1 MEITP
6 TRRNYK
12 SKNKSFKPTQSTPKV
27 NKGPKSRMNFKK
39 TLIED
44 SISQKTTKFSALL
57 NNPMPLKKETPPF
70 LSASVLEGRVPYLF
84 KSFLTKLYKVKNDKD
99 ISLNGGGEQTDATT
113 KICISTIDS
122 LKNIIKDINAE
133 STFLIVDEC
142 HKIGTEKRGDMLT
155 NNWHATLGLSATPE
169 RDYDDNFYIIIK
181 KILGDIIFD
190 YDYIDAR
197 EDEVIVNFKLLYGYA
212 ALLPEE
218 EQKYKKFTKSI
229 QRRAA
234 TIGGNNMDDY
244 PLKML
249 IFNRARLIKNSKN
262 RIPYGVELIQKY
274 KRDSWIV
281 FTENKKQAKD
291 FNDIIRNKGFKSGI
305 YNTDLNDDERQENLE
320 NFKAGKLN
328 VLVSCTAL
336 DEGFDM
342 PEADGAMILS
352 ASSSK
357 RQRIQRMG
365 RVLRITANKENA
377 LIVTVYS
384 SKTEYE
390 KLREESNRYKLE
402 GVPIKWQQMTL

>member
-1 MEITP
+1 LKLRQWQEKAFPLWWAKKRGIV
-6 TRRNYK
+6 
-12 SKNKSFKPTQSTPKV
+12 KV
-27 NKGPKSRMNFKK
+27 VTGGGK
-39 TLIED
+39 TVFAIHCLTKYLEEEKD
-44 SISQKTTKFSALL
+44 NSIFIVVPSIALLDQWYEGLQKTF
-57 NNPMPLKKETPPF
+57 E
-70 LSASVLEGRVPYLF
+70 
-84 KSFLTKLYKVKNDKD
+84 DKD
-99 ISLNGGGEQTDATT
+99 ISINGGGEHLENIS
-113 KICISTIDS
+113 KITISTIDS
-122 LKNIIKDINAE
+122 VKNIIHKFNA
-133 STFLIVDEC
+133 SNTLLIVDEC
-142 HKIGTEKRGDMLT
+142 HKIGTEKRGEILT
-155 NNWHATLGLSATPE
+155 NSWHATLGLSATPE

-197 EDEVIVNFKLLYGYA
+197 EDEVIVNFKLLYAYA
-212 ALLPEE
+212 AMTEDEE
-218 EQKYKKFTKSI
+218 EKYKKFTKSI

-234 TIGGNNMDDY
+234 TIGGNNMNDY

-249 IFNRARLIKNSKN
+249 IFNRARMVKNSKN
-262 RIPYGVELIQKY
+262 RIPYGVELLQKH

-281 FTENKKQAKD
+281 FTENKKQAKE
-291 FNDIIRNKGFKSGI
+291 FNKIINKKGYESAI
-305 YNTDLNDDERQENLE
+305 YNTDLDNAEREENLN
-320 NFKAGKLN
+320 NFKSGNLN

-384 SKTEYE
+384 SKTEFD

-402 GVPIKWQQMTL
+402 GVPVKWQQMK

>member
-1 MEITP
+1 MKLREWQEKAFPLWWAEKRGIV
-6 TRRNYK
+6 
-12 SKNKSFKPTQSTPKV
+12 KV
-27 NKGPKSRMNFKK
+27 VTGGGK
-39 TLIED
+39 TVFAIHCLTKYLEEEKD
-44 SISQKTTKFSALL
+44 NSIFIVVPSIALLDQWYEELQKTFDDT
-57 NNPMPLKKETPPF
+57 
-70 LSASVLEGRVPYLF
+70 
-84 KSFLTKLYKVKNDKD
+84 D
-99 ISLNGGGEQTDATT
+99 ISLNGGGEHLEEIS
-113 KICISTIDS
+113 KITISTIDS
-122 LKNIIKDINAE
+122 VKNIIHKFDASN
-133 STFLIVDEC
+133 TLLIVDEC
-142 HKIGTEKRGDMLT
+142 HKIGTEKRGETLT

-197 EDEVIVNFKLLYGYA
+197 EDEVIVNFKLLYAYA
-212 ALLPEE
+212 AMTKDEE
-218 EQKYKKFTKSI
+218 DKYKKFTKSI

-234 TIGGNNMDDY
+234 TIGGNNMNDY

-249 IFNRARLIKNSKN
+249 IFNRARMVKNSKN
-262 RIPYGVELIQKY
+262 RIPFGVELLQKH
-274 KRDSWIV
+274 KRDSWSV
-281 FTENKKQAKD
+281 FTENKKQAKE
-291 FNDIIRNKGFKSGI
+291 FNKIINKKGYKSAI
-305 YNTDLNDDERQENLE
+305 YNTDLDNAEREENLN
-320 NFKAGKLN
+320 NFKNGNLN

-365 RVLRITANKENA
+365 RVLRITANKQNA

-384 SKTEYE
+384 SKTEFD

-402 GVPIKWQQMTL
+402 GVPIKWQQMKQV

>member
-1 MEITP
+1 LKLRQWQEKAFPLWWAKKRGIV
-6 TRRNYK
+6 
-12 SKNKSFKPTQSTPKV
+12 KV
-27 NKGPKSRMNFKK
+27 VTGGGK
-39 TLIED
+39 TVFAIHCLTKYLEEQKD
-44 SISQKTTKFSALL
+44 NSIFIVVPSIALLDQWYEGLQKTF
-57 NNPMPLKKETPPF
+57 E
-70 LSASVLEGRVPYLF
+70 
-84 KSFLTKLYKVKNDKD
+84 DKD
-99 ISLNGGGEQTDATT
+99 ISINGGGEHLENIS
-113 KICISTIDS
+113 KITISTIDS
-122 LKNIIKDINAE
+122 VKNIIHKFNA
-133 STFLIVDEC
+133 SNTLLIVDEC
-142 HKIGTEKRGDMLT
+142 HKIGTEKRGEILT
-155 NNWHATLGLSATPE
+155 NSWHATLGLSATPE

-197 EDEVIVNFKLLYGYA
+197 EDEVIVNFKLLYAYA
-212 ALLPEE
+212 AMTEDEE
-218 EQKYKKFTKSI
+218 EKYKKFTKSI

-234 TIGGNNMDDY
+234 TIGGNNMNDY

-249 IFNRARLIKNSKN
+249 IFNRARMVKNSKN
-262 RIPYGVELIQKY
+262 RIPYGVELLQKH

-281 FTENKKQAKD
+281 FTENKKQAKE
-291 FNDIIRNKGFKSGI
+291 FNKIINKKGYESAI
-305 YNTDLNDDERQENLE
+305 YNTDLDNAEREENLN
-320 NFKAGKLN
+320 NFKSGNLN

-365 RVLRITANKENA
+365 RVLRITANKDNA

-384 SKTEYE
+384 SKTEFD

-402 GVPIKWQQMTL
+402 GVPVKWQQM

>member
-1 MEITP
+1 MVTFLKLREWQEKAFPLWWEKKRGIIKVVTGGGKTFFAIHCLKKYLENDP
-6 TRRNYK
+6 QK
-12 SKNKSFKPTQSTPKV
+12 SI
-27 NKGPKSRMNFKK
+27 
-39 TLIED
+39 LIVVP
-44 SISQKTTKFSALL
+44 SIALL
-57 NNPMPLKKETPPF
+57 DQWYDSLSQNFDDKE
-70 LSASVLEGRVPYLF
+70 
-84 KSFLTKLYKVKNDKD
+84 
-99 ISLNGGGEQTDATT
+99 ISLNGGGEQTKIIT

-122 LKNIIKDINAE
+122 LKNIISLIDAE
-133 STFLIVDEC
+133 NSLLIVDEC
-142 HKIGTEKRGDMLT
+142 HKIGTEKRGEMLT
-155 NNWHATLGLSATPE
+155 NAWHATLGLSATPE

-190 YDYIDAR
+190 YDYIDDR

-218 EQKYKKFTKSI
+218 ENKYKKFTKSI

-234 TIGGNNMDDY
+234 TIGGQDMNDY

-249 IFNRARLIKNSKN
+249 IFNRARLVKNSKN
-262 RIPYGVELIQKY
+262 RIPYGIELIQKY
-274 KRDSWIV
+274 ERDSWIV
-281 FTENKKQAKD
+281 FTENKKQAKE
-291 FNDIIRNKGFKSGI
+291 FNKIVNKLKGFNSGI

-320 NFKAGKLN
+320 KFKAGNLN

-402 GVPIKWQQMTL
+402 GVPVKWQQMSL

>member
-1 MEITP
+1 LKLREWQAKAFPLWWAKKRGIVKVVTGGGK
-6 TRRNYK
+6 TVFAIHCLAK
-12 SKNKSFKPTQSTPKV
+12 HLEENK
-27 NKGPKSRMNFKK
+27 
-39 TLIED
+39 D
-44 SISQKTTKFSALL
+44 HSIFIVVPSIALL
-57 NNPMPLKKETPPF
+57 DQWY
-70 LSASVLEGRVPYLF
+70 EGLQKDF
-84 KSFLTKLYKVKNDKD
+84 NEKD
-99 ISLNGGGEQTDATT
+99 IALNGGGEHLEHLSR
-113 KICISTIDS
+113 INISTIDS
-122 LKNIIKDINAE
+122 VKNIIEQFDASK
-133 STFLIVDEC
+133 TLLIVDEC
-142 HKIGTEKRGDMLT
+142 HKIGTEKRGEVLT

-169 RDYDDNFYIIIK
+169 RDYDDNFYIIIR

-197 EDEVIVNFKLLYGYA
+197 EDEVIVNFKLLYAYA
-212 ALLPEE
+212 AMTPDEE
-218 EQKYKKFTKSI
+218 EKYKKFTKSI

-234 TIGGNNMDDY
+234 TIGGNDMNDY

-249 IFNRARLIKNSKN
+249 IFNRARMVKNSKN
-262 RIPYGVELIQKY
+262 RIPFGIELLQKH

-281 FTENKKQAKD
+281 FTENKKQAKE
-291 FNDIIRNKGFKSGI
+291 FNKIINTKGYKSAI
-305 YNTDLNDDERQENLE
+305 YNTDLDNSEREENLN
-320 NFKAGKLN
+320 NFKNRNLN

-365 RVLRITANKENA
+365 RVLRITANKQNA

-384 SKTEYE
+384 SKTEFD

-402 GVPIKWQQMTL
+402 GVPIKWQQMK

>member
-1 MEITP
+1 MKLREWQEKAFPLWWAEKRGIV
-6 TRRNYK
+6 
-12 SKNKSFKPTQSTPKV
+12 KV
-27 NKGPKSRMNFKK
+27 VTGGGK
-39 TLIED
+39 TVFAIHCLTKYLEEEKD
-44 SISQKTTKFSALL
+44 NSIFIVVPSIALLDQWYEGLQKTFDDT
-57 NNPMPLKKETPPF
+57 
-70 LSASVLEGRVPYLF
+70 
-84 KSFLTKLYKVKNDKD
+84 D
-99 ISLNGGGEQTDATT
+99 ISLNGGGEHLEEISKVT
-113 KICISTIDS
+113 ISTIDS
-122 LKNIIKDINAE
+122 VKNIIHKFDASN
-133 STFLIVDEC
+133 TLLIVDEC
-142 HKIGTEKRGDMLT
+142 HKIGTEKRGETLT

-197 EDEVIVNFKLLYGYA
+197 EDEVIVNFKLLYAYA
-212 ALLPEE
+212 AMTKDEE
-218 EQKYKKFTKSI
+218 DKYKKFTKSI

-234 TIGGNNMDDY
+234 TIGGNNMNDY

-249 IFNRARLIKNSKN
+249 IFNRARMVKNSKN
-262 RIPYGVELIQKY
+262 RIPFGVELLQKH
-274 KRDSWIV
+274 KRESWIV
-281 FTENKKQAKD
+281 FTENKKQAKE
-291 FNDIIRNKGFKSGI
+291 FNTIINTKGYKSAI
-305 YNTDLNDDERQENLE
+305 YNTDLDNAAREENLN
-320 NFKAGKLN
+320 NFKNGNLN

-384 SKTEYE
+384 SNTEYV
-390 KLREESNRYKLE
+390 KLKEESNRYQLE
-402 GVPIKWQQMTL
+402 NVPIRWQQMK

>member
-1 MEITP
+1 MVTFLKLREWQEKAFPLWWEKKRGIIKVVTGGGKTFFAIHCLKRYLENDP
-6 TRRNYK
+6 QK
-12 SKNKSFKPTQSTPKV
+12 SI
-27 NKGPKSRMNFKK
+27 
-39 TLIED
+39 LIVVP
-44 SISQKTTKFSALL
+44 SIALL
-57 NNPMPLKKETPPF
+57 DQWYDSLSQNFDDKE
-70 LSASVLEGRVPYLF
+70 
-84 KSFLTKLYKVKNDKD
+84 
-99 ISLNGGGEQTDATT
+99 ISLNGGGEQTKVIT

-122 LKNIIKDINAE
+122 LKNIISLIDAE
-133 STFLIVDEC
+133 NTLLIVDEC
-142 HKIGTEKRGDMLT
+142 HKIGTEKRGEMLT
-155 NNWHATLGLSATPE
+155 NAWHATLGLSATPE

-218 EQKYKKFTKSI
+218 ENKYKKFTKSI
-229 QRRAA
+229 HRRAA
-234 TIGGNNMDDY
+234 TIGGQDMNDY

-249 IFNRARLIKNSKN
+249 IFNRARLVKNSKN
-262 RIPYGVELIQKY
+262 RIPYGIELIQKY
-274 KRDSWIV
+274 ERDSWIV
-281 FTENKKQAKD
+281 FTENKKQAKE
-291 FNDIIRNKGFKSGI
+291 FNKIVNKLKGFNSGI

-320 NFKAGKLN
+320 KFKAGNLN

-402 GVPIKWQQMTL
+402 GVPVKWQQMSL

>member
-1 MEITP
+1 MKLREWQAKAFPLWWAKKRGIVKVVTGGGK
-6 TRRNYK
+6 TVFAIHCLTKYLEE
-12 SKNKSFKPTQSTPKV
+12 NK
-27 NKGPKSRMNFKK
+27 
-39 TLIED
+39 D
-44 SISQKTTKFSALL
+44 HSIFIVVPSIALL
-57 NNPMPLKKETPPF
+57 DQWY
-70 LSASVLEGRVPYLF
+70 EGLQKDF
-84 KSFLTKLYKVKNDKD
+84 NEKN
-99 ISLNGGGEQTDATT
+99 IALNGGGEHLEHLSR
-113 KICISTIDS
+113 INISTIDS
-122 LKNIIKDINAE
+122 VKNIIEQFDASK
-133 STFLIVDEC
+133 TLLIVDEC
-142 HKIGTEKRGDMLT
+142 HKIGTEKRGEVLT

-169 RDYDDNFYIIIK
+169 RDYDDNFYIIIR

-197 EDEVIVNFKLLYGYA
+197 EDEVIVNFKLLYAYA
-212 ALLPEE
+212 AMTLDEE
-218 EQKYKKFTKSI
+218 EKYKKFTKSI

-234 TIGGNNMDDY
+234 TIGGNDMNDY

-249 IFNRARLIKNSKN
+249 IFNRARMVKNSKN
-262 RIPYGVELIQKY
+262 RIPFGIELLQKH

-281 FTENKKQAKD
+281 FTENKKQAKE
-291 FNDIIRNKGFKSGI
+291 FNKIINTKGYKSAI
-305 YNTDLNDDERQENLE
+305 YNTDLDNAEREENLN
-320 NFKAGKLN
+320 NFKNGNLN

-365 RVLRITANKENA
+365 RVLRITANKQNA

-384 SKTEYE
+384 SKTEFD

-402 GVPIKWQQMTL
+402 GVPVKWQQMK

>member
-1 MEITP
+1 MVTFLKLREWQEKAFPLWWEKKRGIIKVVTGGGKTFFAIHCLKRYLENDP
-6 TRRNYK
+6 QK
-12 SKNKSFKPTQSTPKV
+12 SI
-27 NKGPKSRMNFKK
+27 
-39 TLIED
+39 LIVVP
-44 SISQKTTKFSALL
+44 SIALL
-57 NNPMPLKKETPPF
+57 DQWYDSLSQNFDDKE
-70 LSASVLEGRVPYLF
+70 
-84 KSFLTKLYKVKNDKD
+84 
-99 ISLNGGGEQTDATT
+99 ISLNGGGEQTKVIT

-122 LKNIIKDINAE
+122 LKNIISLIDAE
-133 STFLIVDEC
+133 NTLLIVDEC
-142 HKIGTEKRGDMLT
+142 HKIGTEKRGEMLT
-155 NNWHATLGLSATPE
+155 NAWHATLGLSATPE

-218 EQKYKKFTKSI
+218 ENKYKKFTKSI

-234 TIGGNNMDDY
+234 TIGGQDMNDY

-249 IFNRARLIKNSKN
+249 IFNRARLVKNSKN
-262 RIPYGVELIQKY
+262 RIPYGIELIQKY
-274 KRDSWIV
+274 ERDSWIV
-281 FTENKKQAKD
+281 FTENKKQAKE
-291 FNDIIRNKGFKSGI
+291 FNKIVNKLKGFNSGI
-305 YNTDLNDDERQENLE
+305 YNTDLNDDERQANLE
-320 NFKAGKLN
+320 KFKSGNLN
-328 VLVSCTAL
+328 VLVICTAL

-402 GVPIKWQQMTL
+402 GVPVKWQQMSL

>member
-1 MEITP
+1 MKLREWQEKAFPLWWAEKRGIV
-6 TRRNYK
+6 
-12 SKNKSFKPTQSTPKV
+12 KV
-27 NKGPKSRMNFKK
+27 VTGGGK
-39 TLIED
+39 TVFAIHCLTKYLEEEKD
-44 SISQKTTKFSALL
+44 NSIFIVVPSIALLDQWYEGLQKTFDDT
-57 NNPMPLKKETPPF
+57 
-70 LSASVLEGRVPYLF
+70 
-84 KSFLTKLYKVKNDKD
+84 D
-99 ISLNGGGEQTDATT
+99 ISLNGGGEHLEEISKVT
-113 KICISTIDS
+113 ISTIDS
-122 LKNIIKDINAE
+122 VKNIIHKFDASN
-133 STFLIVDEC
+133 TLLIVDEC
-142 HKIGTEKRGDMLT
+142 HKIGTEKRGETLT

-197 EDEVIVNFKLLYGYA
+197 EDEVIVNFKLLYAYA
-212 ALLPEE
+212 AMTKDEE
-218 EQKYKKFTKSI
+218 DKYKKFTKSI

-234 TIGGNNMDDY
+234 TIGGNNMNDY

-249 IFNRARLIKNSKN
+249 IFNRARMVKNSKN
-262 RIPYGVELIQKY
+262 RIPFGVELLQKH

-281 FTENKKQAKD
+281 FTENKKQAKE
-291 FNDIIRNKGFKSGI
+291 FNKIINKKGYKSAI
-305 YNTDLNDDERQENLE
+305 YNTDLDNAEREENLN
-320 NFKAGKLN
+320 NFKSGNLN

-384 SKTEYE
+384 SKTEFD

-402 GVPIKWQQMTL
+402 GVPVKWQQME

>member
-1 MEITP
+1 MKLREWQAKAFPLWWAKKRGIVKVVTGGGK
-6 TRRNYK
+6 TVFAIHCLTNYLEE
-12 SKNKSFKPTQSTPKV
+12 NKDHSI
-27 NKGPKSRMNFKK
+27 
-39 TLIED
+39 LIVVP
-44 SISQKTTKFSALL
+44 SIALL
-57 NNPMPLKKETPPF
+57 DQWY
-70 LSASVLEGRVPYLF
+70 EGLQKDF
-84 KSFLTKLYKVKNDKD
+84 NEKN
-99 ISLNGGGEQTDATT
+99 IALNGGGEHLEHLSR
-113 KICISTIDS
+113 INISTIDS
-122 LKNIIKDINAE
+122 VKNIIEQFDASK
-133 STFLIVDEC
+133 TLLIVDEC
-142 HKIGTEKRGDMLT
+142 HKIGTEKRGEILT

-169 RDYDDNFYIIIK
+169 RDYDDNFYIIIR

-197 EDEVIVNFKLLYGYA
+197 EDEVIVNFKLLYAYA
-212 ALLPEE
+212 AMTPDEE
-218 EQKYKKFTKSI
+218 EKYKKFTKSI

-234 TIGGNNMDDY
+234 TIGGNDMNDY

-249 IFNRARLIKNSKN
+249 IFNRARMVKNSKN
-262 RIPYGVELIQKY
+262 RIPFGIELLQKH

-281 FTENKKQAKD
+281 FTENKKQAKE
-291 FNDIIRNKGFKSGI
+291 FNKIINTKGYKSAI
-305 YNTDLNDDERQENLE
+305 YNTDLDNAEREENLN
-320 NFKAGKLN
+320 NFKNGNLN

-365 RVLRITANKENA
+365 RVLRITANKQNA

-384 SKTEYE
+384 SKTEFD

-402 GVPIKWQQMTL
+402 GVPIKWQQMKQV

>member
-1 MEITP
+1 MKLREWQAKAFPLWWAKKRGIV
-6 TRRNYK
+6 
-12 SKNKSFKPTQSTPKV
+12 KV
-27 NKGPKSRMNFKK
+27 VTGGGK
-39 TLIED
+39 TVFAIHCLVKYLEENND
-44 SISQKTTKFSALL
+44 HSIFIVVPSIALL
-57 NNPMPLKKETPPF
+57 DQWY
-70 LSASVLEGRVPYLF
+70 EGLQKDF
-84 KSFLTKLYKVKNDKD
+84 NEKN
-99 ISLNGGGEQTDATT
+99 IALNGGGEHL
-113 KICISTIDS
+113 KYLSRINISTIDS
-122 LKNIIKDINAE
+122 VKNIIEQFDASK
-133 STFLIVDEC
+133 TLLIVDEC
-142 HKIGTEKRGDMLT
+142 HKIGTEKRGEVLT

-169 RDYDDNFYIIIK
+169 RDYDDNFYIIIR

-197 EDEVIVNFKLLYGYA
+197 EDEVIVNFKLLYAYA
-212 ALLPEE
+212 AMTPDEE
-218 EQKYKKFTKSI
+218 EKYKKFTKSI

-234 TIGGNNMDDY
+234 TIGGNDMNDY

-249 IFNRARLIKNSKN
+249 IFNRARMVKNSKN
-262 RIPYGVELIQKY
+262 RIPFGIELLQKH

-281 FTENKKQAKD
+281 FTENKKQAKE
-291 FNDIIRNKGFKSGI
+291 FNKIINTKGYKSAI
-305 YNTDLNDDERQENLE
+305 YNTDLDNAEREENLN
-320 NFKAGKLN
+320 NFKNGNLN

-365 RVLRITANKENA
+365 RVLRITANKQNA

-384 SKTEYE
+384 SKTEFD

-402 GVPIKWQQMTL
+402 GVPIKWQQMK

>member
-1 MEITP
+1 LKLREWQEAAFPLWWERKRGIVKVVTGGGKTVFAIHCLKKYLEENANNTIFIVVP
-6 TRRNYK
+6 
-12 SKNKSFKPTQSTPKV
+12 SIALLDQWHEGLQLSFK
-27 NKGPKSRMNFKK
+27 
-39 TLIED
+39 
-44 SISQKTTKFSALL
+44 
-57 NNPMPLKKETPPF
+57 NNEI
-70 LSASVLEGRVPYLF
+70 A
-84 KSFLTKLYKVKNDKD
+84 
-99 ISLNGGGEQTDATT
+99 LNGGGERLDKLS
-113 KICISTIDS
+113 KITISTIDS
-122 LKNIIKDINAE
+122 VKNIIENFDASK
-133 STFLIVDEC
+133 TLLIVDEC
-142 HKIGTEKRGDMLT
+142 HKIGTEKRGETLT

-169 RDYDDNFYIIIK
+169 RDYDDNFYIIIR

-197 EDEVIVNFKLLYGYA
+197 EDEVIVNFKLLYAYA
-212 ALLPEE
+212 AMTSSEE
-218 EQKYKKFTKSI
+218 AEYKKFTKSI

-234 TIGGNNMDDY
+234 TIGGNNMNDY

-249 IFNRARLIKNSKN
+249 IFNRARMVKNSVN
-262 RIPYGVELIQKY
+262 RIPFGIELLQKY

-281 FTENKKQAKD
+281 FTENKKQAKE
-291 FNDIIRNKGFKSGI
+291 FNTIINKKGYKSAI
-305 YNTDLNDDERQENLE
+305 YNTDLDSSEREENLN
-320 NFKAGKLN
+320 NFKNGNLN

-365 RVLRITANKENA
+365 RVLRITANKQNA

-390 KLREESNRYKLE
+390 KLREESNRYQLE
-402 GVPIKWQQMTL
+402 GVPIKWQQMK

>member
-1 MEITP
+1 MKLREWQEKAFPLWWAKKQGIVKVVTGGGKTFFAIFCLKKYLEKDP
-6 TRRNYK
+6 T
-12 SKNKSFKPTQSTPKV
+12 
-27 NKGPKSRMNFKK
+27 KK
-39 TLIED
+39 ILIIVP
-44 SISQKTTKFSALL
+44 SIALL
-57 NNPMPLKKETPPF
+57 DQWYES
-70 LSASVLEGRVPYLF
+70 LSQ
-84 KSFLTKLYKVKNDKD
+84 SFSDND
-99 ISLNGGGEQTDATT
+99 IGLNGGGEQTSSST

-122 LKNIIKDINAE
+122 LKNIINDINVQE
-133 STFLIVDEC
+133 TFLIVDEC
-142 HKIGTEKRGDMLT
+142 HKIGTEKRGDMLAGK
-155 NNWHATLGLSATPE
+155 WHATLGLSATPE

-281 FTENKKQAKD
+281 FTENKKQAKE
-291 FNDIIRNKGFKSGI
+291 FNKIINTKGFKSGI
-305 YNTDLNDDERQENLE
+305 YNTDLKDDERQENLD

-384 SKTEYE
+384 SKTEYD

-402 GVPIKWQQMTL
+402 GVPVKWQQMSL

>member
-1 MEITP
+1 MKLREWQETAFPLWWNRKRGIV
-6 TRRNYK
+6 
-12 SKNKSFKPTQSTPKV
+12 KV
-27 NKGPKSRMNFKK
+27 VTGGGKTVFAIHCLKK
-39 TLIED
+39 YLEENPSNSILIVVP
-44 SISQKTTKFSALL
+44 SIALL
-57 NNPMPLKKETPPF
+57 DQWY
-70 LSASVLEGRVPYLF
+70 EGLLQSYDTNQL
-84 KSFLTKLYKVKNDKD
+84 
-99 ISLNGGGEQTDATT
+99 SLNGGGEHLEELSMIT
-113 KICISTIDS
+113 ISTIDS
-122 LKNIIKDINAE
+122 VKNIIDKFDA
-133 STFLIVDEC
+133 SQTLLIVDEC
-142 HKIGTEKRGDMLT
+142 HKIGTEKRGETLT

-197 EDEVIVNFKLLYGYA
+197 EDEVIVNFKLLYAYA
-212 ALLPEE
+212 AMTPEE
-218 EQKYKKFTKSI
+218 EDEYKKFTKSI

-234 TIGGNNMDDY
+234 TIGGNNMNDY
-244 PLKML
+244 PLKMM
-249 IFNRARLIKNSKN
+249 IFNRARMVKNSKN
-262 RIPYGVELIQKY
+262 RIPFGIELLQKY

-281 FTENKKQAKD
+281 FTENKKQAKE
-291 FNDIIRNKGFKSGI
+291 FNAIINTKGYQSAI
-305 YNTDLNDDERQENLE
+305 YNTDLDASEREENLN
-320 NFKAGKLN
+320 NFKSGNLN

-365 RVLRITANKENA
+365 RVLRITANKQNA

-390 KLREESNRYKLE
+390 KLREESNRYQLE
-402 GVPIKWQQMTL
+402 GVPIKWQQMK

>member
-1 MEITP
+1 MVTFLKLREWQEKAFPLWWEKKRGIIKVVTGGGKTFFAIYCLKKYLENDP
-6 TRRNYK
+6 QK
-12 SKNKSFKPTQSTPKV
+12 SI
-27 NKGPKSRMNFKK
+27 
-39 TLIED
+39 LIVVP
-44 SISQKTTKFSALL
+44 SIALL
-57 NNPMPLKKETPPF
+57 DQWYDSLSQNFDDKEM
-70 LSASVLEGRVPYLF
+70 
-84 KSFLTKLYKVKNDKD
+84 
-99 ISLNGGGEQTDATT
+99 SLNGGGEQTKVIT

-122 LKNIIKDINAE
+122 LKNIISLIDAE
-133 STFLIVDEC
+133 NTLLIVDEC
-142 HKIGTEKRGDMLT
+142 HKIGTEKRGEMLT
-155 NNWHATLGLSATPE
+155 NAWHATLGLSATPE

-218 EQKYKKFTKSI
+218 ENKYKKFTKSI

-234 TIGGNNMDDY
+234 TIGGQDMNDY

-249 IFNRARLIKNSKN
+249 IFNRARLVKNSKN
-262 RIPYGVELIQKY
+262 RIPYGIELIQKY
-274 KRDSWIV
+274 ERDSWIV
-281 FTENKKQAKD
+281 FTENKKQAKE
-291 FNDIIRNKGFKSGI
+291 FNKIVNKLKGFNSGI

-320 NFKAGKLN
+320 KFKAGNLN

-402 GVPIKWQQMTL
+402 GVPVKWQQMSL

>member
-1 MEITP
+1 LKLRQWQEKAFPLWWAKKRGIV
-6 TRRNYK
+6 
-12 SKNKSFKPTQSTPKV
+12 KV
-27 NKGPKSRMNFKK
+27 VTGGGKTVFAIHCLTKYLEEQKGN
-39 TLIED
+39 
-44 SISQKTTKFSALL
+44 SIFIIVPSIALLDQWYEGLQKTF
-57 NNPMPLKKETPPF
+57 
-70 LSASVLEGRVPYLF
+70 G
-84 KSFLTKLYKVKNDKD
+84 DKD
-99 ISLNGGGEQTDATT
+99 ISLNGGGEHLENIS
-113 KICISTIDS
+113 KITISTIDS
-122 LKNIIKDINAE
+122 VKNIIHKFNAPN
-133 STFLIVDEC
+133 TLLIVDEC
-142 HKIGTEKRGDMLT
+142 HKIGTEKRGEILT
-155 NNWHATLGLSATPE
+155 GNWHATLGLSATPE

-197 EDEVIVNFKLLYGYA
+197 EDEVIVNFKLLYAYA
-212 ALLPEE
+212 EMTEAEND
-218 EQKYKKFTKSI
+218 KYKDFTKKI

-234 TIGGNNMDDY
+234 TIGGNNMNDY

-249 IFNRARLIKNSKN
+249 IFNRARMVKNSKN
-262 RIPYGVELIQKY
+262 RIPFGVELLQKH

-281 FTENKKQAKD
+281 FTENKKQAKE
-291 FNDIIRNKGFKSGI
+291 FNKIINKKGYKSAI
-305 YNTDLNDDERQENLE
+305 YNTDLDNNEREENLN
-320 NFKAGKLN
+320 NFKSGNLN

-384 SKTEYE
+384 SNTEYV
-390 KLREESNRYKLE
+390 KLKEESNRYQLE
-402 GVPIKWQQMTL
+402 NVPIRWQKMK

>member
-1 MEITP
+1 LKLRQWQEKAFPLWWTKKRGIV
-6 TRRNYK
+6 
-12 SKNKSFKPTQSTPKV
+12 KV
-27 NKGPKSRMNFKK
+27 VTGGGK
-39 TLIED
+39 TVFAIHCL
-44 SISQKTTKFSALL
+44 TKY
-57 NNPMPLKKETPPF
+57 LKKEKDNSIFIVVPSIA
-70 LSASVLEGRVPYLF
+70 LLDQWYEGLQKTFR
-84 KSFLTKLYKVKNDKD
+84 DKD
-99 ISLNGGGEQTDATT
+99 ISLNGGGEHLEDIS
-113 KICISTIDS
+113 KITISTIDS
-122 LKNIIKDINAE
+122 VKNIIHKFDASN
-133 STFLIVDEC
+133 TLLIVDEC
-142 HKIGTEKRGDMLT
+142 HKIGTEKRGETLT

-197 EDEVIVNFKLLYGYA
+197 EDEVIVNFKLLYAYA
-212 ALLPEE
+212 AMTEDEE
-218 EQKYKKFTKSI
+218 EKYKKFTKSI

-234 TIGGNNMDDY
+234 TIGGNNMNDY

-249 IFNRARLIKNSKN
+249 IFNRARMVKNSKN
-262 RIPYGVELIQKY
+262 RIPFGVELLQKH

-281 FTENKKQAKD
+281 FTENKKQAKE
-291 FNDIIRNKGFKSGI
+291 FNKIINKKGYKSAI
-305 YNTDLNDDERQENLE
+305 YNTDLDNAEREENLN
-320 NFKAGKLN
+320 NFKNGNLN

-384 SKTEYE
+384 SKTEFD

-402 GVPIKWQQMTL
+402 GVPVKWQQMK

>member
-1 MEITP
+1 MKLREWQAKAFPLWWAKKRGIVKVVTGGGK
-6 TRRNYK
+6 TVFAIHCLTKYLEE
-12 SKNKSFKPTQSTPKV
+12 NK
-27 NKGPKSRMNFKK
+27 
-39 TLIED
+39 D
-44 SISQKTTKFSALL
+44 HSIFIVVPSIALL
-57 NNPMPLKKETPPF
+57 DQWY
-70 LSASVLEGRVPYLF
+70 EGLQKDF
-84 KSFLTKLYKVKNDKD
+84 NEKD
-99 ISLNGGGEQTDATT
+99 IALNGGGEHLEHLSR
-113 KICISTIDS
+113 INISTIDS
-122 LKNIIKDINAE
+122 VKNIIEQFDASK
-133 STFLIVDEC
+133 TLLIVDEC
-142 HKIGTEKRGDMLT
+142 HKIGTEKRGEVLT

-169 RDYDDNFYIIIK
+169 RDYDDNFYIIIR

-197 EDEVIVNFKLLYGYA
+197 EDEVIVNFKLLYAYA
-212 ALLPEE
+212 AMTPD
-218 EQKYKKFTKSI
+218 EQEKYKKFTKSI

-234 TIGGNNMDDY
+234 TIGGNDMNDY

-249 IFNRARLIKNSKN
+249 IFNRARMVKNSKN
-262 RIPYGVELIQKY
+262 RIPFGIELLQKH

-281 FTENKKQAKD
+281 FTENKKQAKE
-291 FNDIIRNKGFKSGI
+291 FNKIINTKGYKSAI
-305 YNTDLNDDERQENLE
+305 YNTDLDNAEREENLN
-320 NFKAGKLN
+320 NFKNGNLN

-365 RVLRITANKENA
+365 RVLRITANKQNA

-384 SKTEYE
+384 SKTEFD

-402 GVPIKWQQMTL
+402 GVPIKWQKMNSY

>member
-1 MEITP
+1 M
-6 TRRNYK
+6 
-12 SKNKSFKPTQSTPKV
+12 QSYDA
-27 NKGPKSRMNFKK
+27 NQ
-39 TLIED
+39 L
-44 SISQKTTKFSALL
+44 
-57 NNPMPLKKETPPF
+57 
-70 LSASVLEGRVPYLF
+70 
-84 KSFLTKLYKVKNDKD
+84 
-99 ISLNGGGEQTDATT
+99 SLNGGGEHLEELSMIT
-113 KICISTIDS
+113 ISTIDS
-122 LKNIIKDINAE
+122 VKNIIDKFDA
-133 STFLIVDEC
+133 SQTLLIVDEC
-142 HKIGTEKRGDMLT
+142 HKIGTEKRGETLT

-197 EDEVIVNFKLLYGYA
+197 EDEVIVNFKLLYAYA
-212 ALLPEE
+212 AMTPEE
-218 EQKYKKFTKSI
+218 EDEYKKFTKSI

-234 TIGGNNMDDY
+234 TIGGNNMNDY
-244 PLKML
+244 PLKMM
-249 IFNRARLIKNSKN
+249 IFNRARMVKNSKN
-262 RIPYGVELIQKY
+262 RIPFGIELLQKY

-281 FTENKKQAKD
+281 FTENKKQAKE
-291 FNDIIRNKGFKSGI
+291 FNAIINTKGYQSAI
-305 YNTDLNDDERQENLE
+305 YNTDLDASEREENLN
-320 NFKAGKLN
+320 NFKSGNLN

-365 RVLRITANKENA
+365 RVLRITANKQNA

-390 KLREESNRYKLE
+390 KLREESNRYQLE
-402 GVPIKWQQMTL
+402 GVPIKWQQMK

>member
-1 MEITP
+1 LKLREWQEAAFPLWWERKRGIV
-6 TRRNYK
+6 
-12 SKNKSFKPTQSTPKV
+12 KV
-27 NKGPKSRMNFKK
+27 VTGGGKTVFAIHCLKK
-39 TLIED
+39 YLEENSNNTIFIVVP
-44 SISQKTTKFSALL
+44 SIALL
-57 NNPMPLKKETPPF
+57 DQWYEGLQLSFQNNEI
-70 LSASVLEGRVPYLF
+70 A
-84 KSFLTKLYKVKNDKD
+84 
-99 ISLNGGGEQTDATT
+99 LNGGGERLDKLS
-113 KICISTIDS
+113 KITISTIDS
-122 LKNIIKDINAE
+122 VKNIIENFDASK
-133 STFLIVDEC
+133 TLLIVDEC
-142 HKIGTEKRGDMLT
+142 HKIGTEKRGEILT

-169 RDYDDNFYIIIK
+169 RDYDDNFYIIIR

-197 EDEVIVNFKLLYGYA
+197 EDEVIVNFKLLYAYA
-212 ALLPEE
+212 AMTNSEE
-218 EQKYKKFTKSI
+218 AEYKKFTKSI

-234 TIGGNNMDDY
+234 TIGGNNMNDY

-249 IFNRARLIKNSKN
+249 IFNRARMVKNSVN
-262 RIPYGVELIQKY
+262 RIPFGIELLQKY

-281 FTENKKQAKD
+281 FTENKKQAKE
-291 FNDIIRNKGFKSGI
+291 FNTIINKKGYKSAI
-305 YNTDLNDDERQENLE
+305 YNTDLDSNEREENLN
-320 NFKAGKLN
+320 NFKNGNLN

-365 RVLRITANKENA
+365 RVLRITANKKNA

-390 KLREESNRYKLE
+390 KLREESNRYQLE
-402 GVPIKWQQMTL
+402 GVPVKWQQMK

>member
-1 MEITP
+1 MKLRQWQEKAFPLWWAKKRGIV
-6 TRRNYK
+6 
-12 SKNKSFKPTQSTPKV
+12 KV
-27 NKGPKSRMNFKK
+27 VTGGGK
-39 TLIED
+39 TVFAIHCLTKYLEEQKD
-44 SISQKTTKFSALL
+44 NSIFIIVPSIALLDQWYEGLQKTF
-57 NNPMPLKKETPPF
+57 
-70 LSASVLEGRVPYLF
+70 G
-84 KSFLTKLYKVKNDKD
+84 DKD
-99 ISLNGGGEQTDATT
+99 ISLNGGGEHLENIS
-113 KICISTIDS
+113 KITISTIDS
-122 LKNIIKDINAE
+122 VKNIIHKFDASN
-133 STFLIVDEC
+133 TLLIVDEC
-142 HKIGTEKRGDMLT
+142 HKIGTEKRGETLT

-197 EDEVIVNFKLLYGYA
+197 EDEVIVNFKLLYAYA
-212 ALLPEE
+212 AMTEDEE
-218 EQKYKKFTKSI
+218 EKYKKFTKSI

-234 TIGGNNMDDY
+234 TIGGNNMNDY

-249 IFNRARLIKNSKN
+249 IFNRARMVKNSKN
-262 RIPYGVELIQKY
+262 RIPFGVELLQKH
-274 KRDSWIV
+274 KRDSLIV
-281 FTENKKQAKD
+281 FTENKKQAKE
-291 FNDIIRNKGFKSGI
+291 FNKIINKKGYKSAI
-305 YNTDLNDDERQENLE
+305 YNTDLDNAEREENLN
-320 NFKAGKLN
+320 NFKNGNLN

-384 SKTEYE
+384 SKTEFD

-402 GVPIKWQQMTL
+402 GVPVKWQQMK

>member
-1 MEITP
+1 MKLRQWQEKAFPLWWAKKRGIV
-6 TRRNYK
+6 
-12 SKNKSFKPTQSTPKV
+12 KV
-27 NKGPKSRMNFKK
+27 VTGGGK
-39 TLIED
+39 TVFAIHCLTKYLEEEKD
-44 SISQKTTKFSALL
+44 NSIFIVVPSIALLDQWYEGLQKTF
-57 NNPMPLKKETPPF
+57 
-70 LSASVLEGRVPYLF
+70 R
-84 KSFLTKLYKVKNDKD
+84 DKD
-99 ISLNGGGEQTDATT
+99 ISLNGGGEHLEVIS
-113 KICISTIDS
+113 KITISTIDS
-122 LKNIIKDINAE
+122 VKNIIHKFDASN
-133 STFLIVDEC
+133 TLLIVDEC
-142 HKIGTEKRGDMLT
+142 HKIGTEKRGETLT

-197 EDEVIVNFKLLYGYA
+197 EDEVIVNFKLLYAYA
-212 ALLPEE
+212 AMTEDEE
-218 EQKYKKFTKSI
+218 EKYKKFTKSI

-234 TIGGNNMDDY
+234 TIGGNNMNDY

-249 IFNRARLIKNSKN
+249 IFNRARMVKNSKN
-262 RIPYGVELIQKY
+262 RIPFGVELLQKH

-281 FTENKKQAKD
+281 FTENKKQAKE
-291 FNDIIRNKGFKSGI
+291 FNKIINKKGYKSAI
-305 YNTDLNDDERQENLE
+305 YNTDLDNAEREENLN
-320 NFKAGKLN
+320 NFKSGNLN

-384 SKTEYE
+384 SKTEFD

-402 GVPIKWQQMTL
+402 GVPVKWQQMK

>member
-1 MEITP
+1 MVTFLKLREWQEKAFPLWWEKKRGIIKVVTGGGKTFFAIHCLKRYLENDP
-6 TRRNYK
+6 QK
-12 SKNKSFKPTQSTPKV
+12 SI
-27 NKGPKSRMNFKK
+27 
-39 TLIED
+39 LIVVP
-44 SISQKTTKFSALL
+44 SIALL
-57 NNPMPLKKETPPF
+57 DQWYDSLSQNFDDKE
-70 LSASVLEGRVPYLF
+70 
-84 KSFLTKLYKVKNDKD
+84 
-99 ISLNGGGEQTDATT
+99 ISLNGGGEQTKIIT

-122 LKNIIKDINAE
+122 LKNIISLIDAE
-133 STFLIVDEC
+133 NTLLIVDEC
-142 HKIGTEKRGDMLT
+142 HKIGTEKRGEMLT
-155 NNWHATLGLSATPE
+155 NAWHATLGLSATPE

-218 EQKYKKFTKSI
+218 ENKYKKFTKSI

-234 TIGGNNMDDY
+234 PIGGQDMNDY

-249 IFNRARLIKNSKN
+249 IFNRARLVKNSKN
-262 RIPYGVELIQKY
+262 RIPYGIELIQKY
-274 KRDSWIV
+274 ERDSWIV
-281 FTENKKQAKD
+281 FTENKKQAKE
-291 FNDIIRNKGFKSGI
+291 FNKIVNKLKGFNSGI

-320 NFKAGKLN
+320 KFKAGNLN

-402 GVPIKWQQMTL
+402 GVPVKWQQMSL

>member
-1 MEITP
+1 MKLRQWQEKAFPLWWAKKRGIV
-6 TRRNYK
+6 
-12 SKNKSFKPTQSTPKV
+12 KV
-27 NKGPKSRMNFKK
+27 VTGGGK
-39 TLIED
+39 TVFAIHCLTKYLEEQKD
-44 SISQKTTKFSALL
+44 NSIFIVVPSIALLDQWYEGLQKTF
-57 NNPMPLKKETPPF
+57 
-70 LSASVLEGRVPYLF
+70 G
-84 KSFLTKLYKVKNDKD
+84 DKD
-99 ISLNGGGEQTDATT
+99 ISLNGGGEHLENIS
-113 KICISTIDS
+113 KITISTIDS
-122 LKNIIKDINAE
+122 VKKIIHKFSASN
-133 STFLIVDEC
+133 TLLIVDEC
-142 HKIGTEKRGDMLT
+142 HKIGTEKRGEILT
-155 NNWHATLGLSATPE
+155 NSWHATLGLSATPE

-197 EDEVIVNFKLLYGYA
+197 EDEVIVNFKLLYAYA
-212 ALLPEE
+212 AMTEDEE
-218 EQKYKKFTKSI
+218 EKYKKFTKSI

-234 TIGGNNMDDY
+234 TIGGNNMNDY

-249 IFNRARLIKNSKN
+249 IFNRARMVKNSKN
-262 RIPYGVELIQKY
+262 RIPFGVELLQKH

-281 FTENKKQAKD
+281 FTENKKQAKE
-291 FNDIIRNKGFKSGI
+291 FNKIINKKGYKSAI
-305 YNTDLNDDERQENLE
+305 YNTDLDNAEREENLN
-320 NFKAGKLN
+320 NFKSGKLN

-384 SKTEYE
+384 SKTEFD

-402 GVPIKWQQMTL
+402 GVPVKWQQMK

>member
-1 MEITP
+1 MVTFLKLREWQEKAFPLWWEKKRGIIKVVTGGGKTFFAIHCLKRYLENDP
-6 TRRNYK
+6 QK
-12 SKNKSFKPTQSTPKV
+12 SI
-27 NKGPKSRMNFKK
+27 
-39 TLIED
+39 LIVVP
-44 SISQKTTKFSALL
+44 SIALL
-57 NNPMPLKKETPPF
+57 DQWYDSLSQNFDDKE
-70 LSASVLEGRVPYLF
+70 
-84 KSFLTKLYKVKNDKD
+84 
-99 ISLNGGGEQTDATT
+99 ISLNGGGEQTKIIT

-122 LKNIIKDINAE
+122 LKNIISLIDAE
-133 STFLIVDEC
+133 NTLLIVDEC
-142 HKIGTEKRGDMLT
+142 HKIGTEKRGEMLT
-155 NNWHATLGLSATPE
+155 NAWHATLGLSATPE

-197 EDEVIVNFKLLYGYA
+197 EDEVIVNFILLYGYA

-218 EQKYKKFTKSI
+218 ENKYKKFTKSI

-234 TIGGNNMDDY
+234 TIGGQDMNDY

-249 IFNRARLIKNSKN
+249 IFNRARLVKNSKN
-262 RIPYGVELIQKY
+262 RIPYGIELIQKY
-274 KRDSWIV
+274 ERDSWIV
-281 FTENKKQAKD
+281 FTENKKQAKE
-291 FNDIIRNKGFKSGI
+291 FNKIVNKLKGFNSGI

-320 NFKAGKLN
+320 KFKAGNLN

-402 GVPIKWQQMTL
+402 GVPVKWQQMSL

>member
-1 MEITP
+1 MKLREWQEKAFPLWWAEKRGIV
-6 TRRNYK
+6 
-12 SKNKSFKPTQSTPKV
+12 KV
-27 NKGPKSRMNFKK
+27 VTGGGK
-39 TLIED
+39 TVFAIHCLTKYLEEEKD
-44 SISQKTTKFSALL
+44 NSIFIVVPSIALL
-57 NNPMPLKKETPPF
+57 DQWY
-70 LSASVLEGRVPYLF
+70 EGLQRTF
-84 KSFLTKLYKVKNDKD
+84 DDTD
-99 ISLNGGGEQTDATT
+99 ISLNGGGEHLEEISKVT
-113 KICISTIDS
+113 ISTIDS
-122 LKNIIKDINAE
+122 VKNIIHKFDASN
-133 STFLIVDEC
+133 TLLIVDEC
-142 HKIGTEKRGDMLT
+142 HKIGTEKRGETLT

-197 EDEVIVNFKLLYGYA
+197 EDEVIVNFKLLYAYA
-212 ALLPEE
+212 AMTKDEE
-218 EQKYKKFTKSI
+218 DKYKKFTKSI

-234 TIGGNNMDDY
+234 TIGGNNINDY

-249 IFNRARLIKNSKN
+249 IFNRARMVKNSKN
-262 RIPYGVELIQKY
+262 RIPFGVELLQKH

-281 FTENKKQAKD
+281 FTENKKQAKE
-291 FNDIIRNKGFKSGI
+291 FNKIINKKGYKSAI
-305 YNTDLNDDERQENLE
+305 YNTDLDNAEREENLN
-320 NFKAGKLN
+320 NFKSGNLN

-384 SKTEYE
+384 SKTEFD

-402 GVPIKWQQMTL
+402 GVPVKWQQME